1 MAKKSTSSLS
11 ESGGRIVD
19 SGIAFGKMKNA
30 VGAVFCLF
38 IGGLLFLFGIYYAFF
53 KEDKP
58 TQEIQGEALADSDTK
73 TTMDKD
79 GNVKFTSVTEVKW
92 TVDGK
97 EYTKIVV
104 GSTAHKKGGLVKLEY
119 VIGQPGDADICCR
132 TKNATVGYWM
142 MGIGTVFLLLGAV
155 MWHFRNNEF
164 LAAANA
170 LNTVVRLN

>member
-11 ESGGRIVD
+11 ASGGRILD
-19 SGIAFGKMKNA
+19 SGVAFGKIKNA
-30 VGAVFCLF
+30 AGAVFSLF

-58 TQEIQGEALADSDTK
+58 TVEIQGEAVADSDTK
-73 TTMDKD
+73 TSMDSE
-79 GNVKFTSVTEVKW
+79 GNVKFTALTEVKW

-97 EYTKIVV
+97 EYTKTVA

-119 VIGQPGDADICCR
+119 IVGQPADAVICCR
-132 TKNATVGYWM
+132 TKNSTWGYSM
-142 MGIGTVFLLLGAV
+142 LGLGTMFLLAGSV
-155 MWHFRNNEF
+155 MWYLRNNEF

-170 LNTVVRLN
+170 INTFR